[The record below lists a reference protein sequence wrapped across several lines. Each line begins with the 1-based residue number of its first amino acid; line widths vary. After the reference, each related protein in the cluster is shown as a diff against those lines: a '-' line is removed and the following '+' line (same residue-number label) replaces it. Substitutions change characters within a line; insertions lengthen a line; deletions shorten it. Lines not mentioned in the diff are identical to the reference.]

1 MIAIETLINRIRLVM
16 EENDLNQ
23 TKFGNALGINP
34 ANVSMW
40 LSGRSKPS
48 AQTIQQICDKYG
60 YNRDWLANGVGEPRS
75 LATADQQVIDILA
88 HAIKFKSTAAD
99 HFLRAV
105 AAALASPNGEIA
117 LQATIDFLQQLL
129 NQATAANPPD
139 VPTES
144 DAPPDPDK

>member
-1 MIAIETLINRIRLVM
+1 MDSISDRLALIM
-16 EENDLNQ
+16 KEQGLNQ
-23 TKFGNALGINP
+23 SKLAEALTISPNS
-34 ANVSMW
+34 VSLW
-40 LSGRSKPS
+40 LRGKTKPS
-48 AQTIQQICDKYG
+48 SQSIDQICSKYG

-139 VPTES
+139 APTES

>member
-1 MIAIETLINRIRLVM
+1 MDSISDRLALIM
-16 EENDLNQ
+16 KEQGLNQ
-23 TKFGNALGINP
+23 SKLAEALTISPNS
-34 ANVSMW
+34 VSLW
-40 LSGRSKPS
+40 LRGKTKPS
-48 AQTIQQICDKYG
+48 SQSIDQICSKYG

-139 VPTES
+139 AQTES

>member
-1 MIAIETLINRIRLVM
+1 MDSISDRLALIM
-16 EENDLNQ
+16 KEQGLNQ
-23 TKFGNALGINP
+23 SKLAEALTISPNS
-34 ANVSMW
+34 VSLW
-40 LSGRSKPS
+40 LRGKTKPS
-48 AQTIQQICDKYG
+48 SQSIDQICSKYG
-60 YNRDWLANGVGEPRS
+60 YNRDWLLNGVGEPRS

-99 HFLRAV
+99 YFLRAV

-139 VPTES
+139 APTES